1 MKVVF
6 EEILDQS
13 PERVWALVRD
23 FTAVPWLAG
32 PSNVSE
38 SEYEGR
44 LARVL
49 EFGEGSGIEPIV
61 EYLLDVNPKRR
72 TLQYGVV
79 RNPFVPVDGYRA
91 VIEVET
97 AGDATLLR
105 FTGSFEES
113 GDPDQVRQLLL
124 GAYQMMAQGI
134 GAHLRA

>member
-1 MKVVF
+1 LKVVF
-6 EEILDQS
+6 EEILDHS
-13 PERVWALVRD
+13 PERVWAVVQD

-38 SEYEGR
+38 SEYEGC

-49 EFGEGSGIEPIV
+49 EFGEEAGIEPIV
-61 EYLLDVNPKRR
+61 EYLLDVDPKRR

-91 VIEVET
+91 LIEVEAT
-97 AGDATLLR
+97 GDATRLR
-105 FTGSFEES
+105 FTGSFEEP
-113 GDPDQVRQLLL
+113 GDPDQVQQLLL

-134 GAHLRA
+134 GAYLRD